1 MYLSVNKDPPLPT
14 EAEAAAETAMMP
26 SPSLNPLSPRVSNV
40 SSADSNRML
49 TVEGAQ
55 KQPPL
60 PGTIKCT
67 VALKRFSR
75 WAITPTGFL
84 ITVYMLNVVAWG
96 GMLFLLMCNAAPA
109 MCHPTCD
116 DINSPRRIWI
126 EIDSQ
131 ILNGLFC
138 VTGFGLA
145 PFRLRD
151 LYWWCFWRF
160 GRTQSRRNDALARL
174 AAAHANWFRLPRAD
188 LERGETEAVLTPIP
202 PSKAPKPPLTGVYA
216 PATASWKMTFV
227 VHNMI
232 WNTILQGCL
241 AGCMW
246 GMNRHVRP
254 PWTTGLFIGL
264 ACVVAMAAGG
274 MIMWE
279 GNRVDKIE
287 GKPISAE
294 EVAARRKLGLLTEE
308 T

>member
-1 MYLSVNKDPPLPT
+1 MYLSVNKDAPSST
-14 EAEAAAETAMMP
+14 EADADMIP
-26 SPSLNPLSPRVSNV
+26 SPALDPLSPKPSNV
-40 SSADSNRML
+40 GSADSYQML
-49 TVEGAQ
+49 AVDGAQ

-60 PGTIKCT
+60 PGSAKCAI
-67 VALKRFSR
+67 ALKRFVR
-75 WAITPTGFL
+75 WATTPTGFL
-84 ITVYMLNVVAWG
+84 ITIYMLNVVAWG

-109 MCHPTCD
+109 MCRPSCD
-116 DINSPRRIWI
+116 DIDSPRRIWI

-160 GRTQSRRNDALARL
+160 GRTQARRNDAIARL
-174 AAAHANWFRLPRAD
+174 AAVHANWFRLPQAD
-188 LERGETEAVLTPIP
+188 LEGGAQALTPIP
-202 PSKAPKPPLTGVYA
+202 PSKAPKPPLTGVRA
-216 PATASWKMTFV
+216 PATAPWKMTFV

-246 GMNRHVRP
+246 AMNRHVRP

-274 MIMWE
+274 MIMRE
-279 GNRVDKIE
+279 GNQVDKIE
-287 GKPISAE
+287 GKPMSAE
-294 EVAARRKLGLLTEE
+294 EIETRTRLGLMARE